1 MLSPVFNDKQI
12 SLSFLTDTSSSRG
25 LWVSQ
30 NFALRGPTVREEVE
44 VILG

>member
-1 MLSPVFNDKQI
+1 VFNDKQI
-12 SLSFLTDTSSSRG
+12 SLCFFDRYQQQSG

-30 NFALRGPTVREEVE
+30 NFALRRPTVREEVE